1 MTSKRIHT
9 LLSSFSFFSPFT
21 MASTTATP
29 QGSVRQ
35 RNTASKKSPVASD
48 SEPDVKVTA
57 KAKAKSVARS
67 LKKPS
72 ETEYSVGL
80 AITTLLAF
88 VTRFWGIS
96 HPNEVVFDEVH
107 FGKFASYYLERT
119 YFFDVHPPFGKLL
132 FAFMEWL
139 VGYDG
144 HFHFD
149 NIGDSYITNKIPYV
163 AFRALPAILGA
174 LTVTVTY
181 LIMWESG
188 YSLPACLLAAGL
200 VLLDNAHIGQTRL
213 ILLDATLVFAMACSL
228 LCYIKFYK
236 LRHEPFS
243 RKWWKWL
250 ILTGFALSADI
261 SVKYVGLFAF
271 VTIGSAV
278 AIDLWELLDI
288 KRPGGALSLPD
299 FTKHFLA
306 RAFGLIIM
314 PFLFYL
320 FWFQVH
326 FAILNRSGPGDDFM
340 SPEFQETLSDNVMLA
355 NSLEINYYDSLTIRH
370 KETKTY
376 LHSHPD
382 RYPLRYDDGRVS
394 SQGQQI
400 TGYPFNDT
408 NNYWQIL
415 PLEGEETTGRVVRNH
430 DLVRLRHTV
439 TDMILL
445 SHDVA
450 SPSYPT
456 NQEFT
461 AVSIEEALGARAKDT
476 VFEIRIEH
484 GKKKQSFKSV
494 SGHFKLI
501 HNPSKVAMW
510 THSKP
515 LPDWGHKQQEI
526 NGNKQL
532 TAASNVWFV
541 EDIPSLPEDD
551 VRRAKPEKKVKTMP
565 FLKKWFELQRAMFW
579 HNNQLTSS
587 HPYSSHPYQWPFLLR
602 GVSFWTKNDTRQQI
616 YFLGNPVGWWIASSL
631 LAVFV
636 GIIGADQV
644 SLRRGID
651 ALDRR
656 SRNRLYNSTGFF
668 FLAWATHYFPFY
680 LMGRQLFLHHYL
692 PAHLASCLVAGA
704 LLEFI
709 FLAEPVG
716 EDKKAKNVEDAPKR
730 HLTARE
736 RLGGQSMAGA
746 WIAATVVLALAVAGW
761 WFFLPLTYGYPG
773 LSVDQVVR
781 RKWLGY
787 DLHFAK

>member
-1 MTSKRIHT
+1 
-9 LLSSFSFFSPFT
+9 
-21 MASTTATP
+21 MASTAVP
-29 QGSVRQ
+29 QGSLRQ
-35 RNTASKKSPVASD
+35 RNTGSKKSPAAAPLEQEVS
-48 SEPDVKVTA
+48 KV
-57 KAKAKSVARS
+57 KSVQQ
-67 LKKPS
+67 KTKTS
-72 ETEYSVGL
+72 ETEYRIGL
-80 AITTLLAF
+80 VLITLFGFL
-88 VTRFWGIS
+88 TRFWGIS

-132 FAFMEWL
+132 FAFMGWL

-144 HFHFD
+144 HFHFE
-149 NIGDSYITNKIPYV
+149 NIGDSYIVNKVPYV

-174 LTVTVTY
+174 LTVSVVY

-188 YSLPACLLAAGL
+188 YTLPACIIAAGL

-213 ILLDATLVFAMACSL
+213 ILLDATLVFCMACSL
-228 LCYIKFYK
+228 LFYIKFYK

-261 SVKYVGLFAF
+261 SVKYVGTFAF
-271 VTIGSAV
+271 ITIGSAV
-278 AIDLWELLDI
+278 IIDLWELLDV
-288 KRPGGALSLPD
+288 KRPGGALSLSQ
-299 FTKHFLA
+299 FSKHFGA

-326 FAILNRSGPGDDFM
+326 FAVLTRSGPGDDFM
-340 SPEFQETLSDNVMLA
+340 TPEFQETLSDNVMLA
-355 NSLEINYYDSLTIRH
+355 NSLDIQYYDTLTIRH
-370 KETKTY
+370 KETKAY

-394 SQGQQI
+394 SQGQQV
-400 TGYPFNDT
+400 TGYPYNDT

-415 PLEGEETTGRVVRNH
+415 PMDGDEALGRVVKNH
-430 DLVRLRHTV
+430 DLVRLRHVV
-439 TDMILL
+439 TDTVLL

-461 AVSIEEALGARAKDT
+461 TVAVADAIGKRAQDT
-476 VFEIRIEH
+476 LFEVRIEH
-484 GKKKQSFKSV
+484 GKKSQAFKSIA
-494 SGHFKLI
+494 SHFKLI

-510 THSKP
+510 THTKP
-515 LPDWGHKQQEI
+515 LPEWAFKQQEI
-526 NGNKQL
+526 NGNKQI
-532 TAASNVWFV
+532 APSSNVWLV
-541 EDIPSLPEDD
+541 EDIPSVPQSDP
-551 VRRAKPEKKVKTMP
+551 RRQKPERQVKTLP
-565 FLKKWFELQRAMFW
+565 FLRKWFELQRAMFY
-579 HNNQLTSS
+579 HNSKLTSS
-587 HPYSSHPYQWPFLLR
+587 HPYASHPYQWPFLLR

-616 YFLGNPVGWWIASSL
+616 YFLGNPVGWWLASSL

-636 GIIGADQV
+636 GIIGADQI

-656 SRNRLYNSTGFF
+656 TRSRLYNSTGFF

-692 PAHLASCLVAGA
+692 PAHLASCLVAGS
-704 LLEFI
+704 LIEFV
-709 FLAEPVG
+709 FTAEPAEEG
-716 EDKKAKNVEDAPKR
+716 PSGGKTQSAGPKR
-730 HLTARE
+730 YLSARE
-736 RLGGQSMAGA
+736 RLAGQSTMGVWVACG
-746 WIAATVVLALAVAGW
+746 VVLAVAVAGW
-761 WFFLPLTYGYPG
+761 YFFLPLTYGYPG
-773 LSVDQVVR
+773 LSVEQVLR

>member
-1 MTSKRIHT
+1 MAH
-9 LLSSFSFFSPFT
+9 SS
-21 MASTTATP
+21 TP
-29 QGSVRQ
+29 QGSLRQ
-35 RNTASKKSPVASD
+35 RSAPSKKATD
-48 SEPDVKVTA
+48 ETFNPDVELDKLA
-57 KAKAKSVARS
+57 KAGAQRASVRS
-67 LKKPS
+67 
-72 ETEYSVGL
+72 EGDYMIGL
-80 AITTLLAF
+80 AITTILAF

-132 FAFMEWL
+132 FAFMGWL

-144 HFHFD
+144 HFHFE
-149 NIGDSYITNKIPYV
+149 NIGDSYIANKVPYV
-163 AFRALPAILGA
+163 AFRALPAILGV
-174 LTVTVTY
+174 LTVSVTY

-188 YSLPACLLAAGL
+188 YSLPACILAAGL
-200 VLLDNAHIGQTRL
+200 LLLDNAHIGQTRL

-228 LCYIKFYK
+228 LFYIKFYK

-250 ILTGFALSADI
+250 ILTGFALSCDI

-278 AIDLWELLDI
+278 AIDLWDLLNVN
-288 KRPGGALSLPD
+288 RPGGAISLPE
-299 FTKHFLA
+299 FGKHFAA

-314 PFLFYL
+314 PFMFYL

-326 FAILNRSGPGDDFM
+326 FAVLNRSGSGDDFM
-340 SPEFQETLSDNVMLA
+340 SPEFQETLSDNAMLV
-355 NSLEINYYDSLTIRH
+355 NSLDIEYYDSISIRH

-376 LHSHPD
+376 LHSHED
-382 RYPLRYDDGRVS
+382 KYPLRYDDGRVS
-394 SQGQQI
+394 SQGQQV
-400 TGYPFNDT
+400 TGYPYNDT
-408 NNYWQIL
+408 NNYWEIL
-415 PLEGEETTGRVVRNH
+415 PMNDDKETGRQVKNH
-430 DLVRLRHTV
+430 DLVRLRHIG

-461 AVSIEEALGARAKDT
+461 AVSPEEAYGNRENDT
-476 VFEIRIEH
+476 LFEIRIEH
-484 GKKKQSFKSV
+484 GKKHQNFKSV

-510 THSKP
+510 THTHH
-515 LPDWGHKQQEI
+515 LPEWGYKQQEI
-526 NGNKQL
+526 NGNKQI
-532 TAASNVWFV
+532 APSSNVWFV
-541 EDIPSLPEDD
+541 EDIPSLTADHA
-551 VRRAKPEKKVKTMP
+551 RRQKPERKVKQMP
-565 FLKKWFELQRAMFW
+565 FLKKWFELQRAMFY
-579 HNNQLTSS
+579 HNSKLTGS

-602 GVSFWTKNDTRQQI
+602 GVSFWTQAETRQQI
-616 YFLGNPVGWWIASSL
+616 YFLGNPIGWWLASSL
-631 LAVFV
+631 LAVYA

-651 ALDRR
+651 ALDHRTR
-656 SRNRLYNSTGFF
+656 SRLYNSTGFF
-668 FLAWATHYFPFY
+668 FLAWATHYFPFF

-709 FLAEPVG
+709 FNSEPAEEIVVK
-716 EDKKAKNVEDAPKR
+716 DKTTPHSPRHHVTAK
-730 HLTARE
+730 E
-736 RLGGQSMAGA
+736 RFSGQSMMTA
-746 WIAATVVLALAVAGW
+746 WIACVGVLALMIAGW
-761 WFFLPLTYGYPG
+761 YFFLPLTYGYPS
-773 LSVDQVVR
+773 LSVEQVLR

>member
-1 MTSKRIHT
+1 
-9 LLSSFSFFSPFT
+9 
-21 MASTTATP
+21 MASGVP
-29 QGSVRQ
+29 QGSLRQ
-35 RNTASKKSPVASD
+35 RNVPRKSVSPAPPAARSD
-48 SEPDVKVTA
+48 DDVLDTLAKT
-57 KAKAKSVARS
+57 KAKPA
-67 LKKPS
+67 PS
-72 ETEYSVGL
+72 ETSYRVAFGLITGL
-80 AITTLLAF
+80 AFL
-88 VTRFWGIS
+88 TRFWGIS

-132 FAFMEWL
+132 FAFMGWL

-149 NIGDSYITNKIPYV
+149 NIGDSYIANNIPYV
-163 AFRALPAILGA
+163 AFRSLPAILGA
-174 LTVTVTY
+174 LTVSVVY

-213 ILLDATLVFAMACSL
+213 ILLDATLVFSMACSL
-228 LCYIKFYK
+228 LFYIRFYK

-250 ILTGFALSADI
+250 ILTGFALSCDI
-261 SVKYVGLFAF
+261 STKYVGTFAF

-278 AIDLWELLDI
+278 IIDLWDLLDI
-288 KRPGGALSLPD
+288 KRPGGALPMRL
-299 FTKHFLA
+299 FIKHFCA

-326 FAILNRSGPGDDFM
+326 FTVLSRSGPGDDFM
-340 SPEFQETLSDNVMLA
+340 TPEFQETLSDNVMLA
-355 NSLEINYYDSLTIRH
+355 NAVTIDYYDTISIRH

-394 SQGQQI
+394 SQGQQV
-400 TGYPFNDT
+400 TGYPYNDT
-408 NNYWQIL
+408 NNYWQII
-415 PLEGEETTGRVVRNH
+415 PLQDDHKAGRHVKNH
-430 DLVRLRHTV
+430 DLVRLRHIG
-439 TDMILL
+439 TDTILL

-450 SPSYPT
+450 SPYYPT

-461 AVSIEEALGARAKDT
+461 TVPLADAYGSRLNDT
-476 VFEIRIEH
+476 LFEIRIEH
-484 GKKKQSFKSV
+484 GKNKQEFKSI

-510 THSKP
+510 THTKP
-515 LPDWGHKQQEI
+515 LPDWGHRQQEI
-526 NGNKQL
+526 NGNKQI
-532 TAASNVWFV
+532 APSSNIWFV
-541 EDIPSLPEDD
+541 EDIPSLPADD
-551 VRRAKPEKKVKTMP
+551 KRREKPARKVKTLP
-565 FLKKWFELQRAMFW
+565 FLRKWFELQRSMFW
-579 HNNQLTSS
+579 HNSQLTSS

-602 GVSFWTKNDTRQQI
+602 GVSFWTQNETRQQI
-616 YFLGNPVGWWIASSL
+616 YFLGNPIGWWFASSL
-631 LAVFV
+631 LAVFA
-636 GIIGADQV
+636 GIVAADQL

-656 SRNRLYNSTGFF
+656 TRSRFYNSTGFF
-668 FLAWATHYFPFY
+668 FLAWATHYFPFWV
-680 LMGRQLFLHHYL
+680 MGRQLFLHHYL

-704 LLEFI
+704 LVEFI
-709 FLAEPVG
+709 FCSEPAPEEPTYQAVKSG
-716 EDKKAKNVEDAPKR
+716 KKPAPGPK
-730 HLTARE
+730 HFVTAGE
-736 RLGGQSMAGA
+736 RLANQSMVST
-746 WIAATVVLALAVAGW
+746 WIASGVVLAIVVAGW
-761 WFFLPLTYGYPG
+761 YFFLPLTYGYPG
-773 LSVDQVVR
+773 LTVEQVQQ